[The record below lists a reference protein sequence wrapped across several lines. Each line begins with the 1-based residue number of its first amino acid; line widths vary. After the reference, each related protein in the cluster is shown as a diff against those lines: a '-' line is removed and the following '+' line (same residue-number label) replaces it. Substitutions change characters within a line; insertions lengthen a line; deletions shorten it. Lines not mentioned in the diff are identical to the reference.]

1 MFMYLF
7 RLTTQGDCALREGT
21 KQRVLKEGRAHHKGV
36 APTRPRHER
45 RLLFSSPVRRS
56 HFLRLPAGRA
66 KSLAALVPAMR
77 ASYFLAS
84 LASPPHSAS
93 ALPNSFLAV
102 VSSLLRCVHLTCAR

>member
-1 MFMYLF
+1 MGKRYALHVDEEK
-7 RLTTQGDCALREGT
+7 TTLLN
-21 KQRVLKEGRAHHKGV
+21 KQQDERSPPHRVKRASRG
-36 APTRPRHER
+36 HER
-45 RLLFSSPVRRS
+45 PCCSPVRRS
-56 HFLRLPAGRA
+56 HFLRLPAGRE

-102 VSSLLRCVHLTCAR
+102 VSSLLRCVHLTCARWAGVRR